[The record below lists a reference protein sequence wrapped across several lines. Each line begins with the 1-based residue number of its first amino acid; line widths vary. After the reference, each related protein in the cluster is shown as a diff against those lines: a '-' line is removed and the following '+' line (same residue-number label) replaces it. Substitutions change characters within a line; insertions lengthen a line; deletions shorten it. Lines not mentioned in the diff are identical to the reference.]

1 MSSKL
6 DLSLDDLC
14 RVDKGGGGK
23 AASKATTNRA
33 SRRTSPYGAP
43 ARRVTTGGGG
53 GGGGAGAHSCSVYV
67 GNLAYEVSWQDLKD
81 HCKQAGD
88 VRHAD
93 VLLENGT
100 GRSKGCGI
108 VVFGTPRD
116 AQNAIEMLHDTE
128 LKGRPI
134 FVREDREAGALQSS
148 SRGGGAAP
156 VSGGWLGPLLV

>member
-1 MSSKL
+1 
-6 DLSLDDLC
+6 
-14 RVDKGGGGK
+14 
-23 AASKATTNRA
+23 
-33 SRRTSPYGAP
+33 
-43 ARRVTTGGGG
+43 
-53 GGGGAGAHSCSVYV
+53 
-67 GNLAYEVSWQDLKD
+67 VSWQDLKD

-116 AQNAIEMLHDTE
+116 AQNAIKMLHDTE

-134 FVREDREAGALQSS
+134 FVREDREAGAPQSS
-148 SRGGGAAP
+148 SRGAGAAP
-156 VSGGWLGPLLV
+156 GCSVYVGNLAYEVSWQDLKDHCKQVGDVVRADVLLENGTGRSKG